1 MASCFFQAV
10 AGGGESSESDDDW
23 FIGECKEM
31 CEKQSKLA
39 KSETSEEAL
48 KQALTLGNVKL
59 VKELLDSGQS
69 VDCCFQFG
77 WTPLMYAASVAN
89 LELVRLLLDRGA
101 NADFERDKFTV
112 LMTACTAHATEENI
126 VKCVEL
132 LLSRNVNTNACCR
145 KNTTALMLAAREGH
159 SQVVTLLVGNGADIN
174 AQDENG
180 FTIFSIL
187 TFSGNLNGCN
197 LSKAEAMYR
206 YLKVQ
211 PESTAS
217 DTFRYTASSDLDVFL
232 HGLGLGHLGDIFT
245 ENNINLRQL
254 LSMEEEELKKVGV
267 TNLED
272 CKKIMSA
279 LEEIQVEET
288 KLESLPEFSNAESSC
303 DELFAFLLKLNRQCS
318 SLTHAVEDVNNQIP
332 LNAQKVVLEWD
343 STQNFASV
351 CEDLVKTVTD
361 LSKETCR
368 LQDLL
373 HKFQNAQQSIP
384 CRVPPLEEQQSW
396 KLRKLLKRTT
406 LTLGFGFISS
416 LVLLIVRRKLVL

>member
-1 MASCFFQAV
+1 
-10 AGGGESSESDDDW
+10 
-23 FIGECKEM
+23 
-31 CEKQSKLA
+31 
-39 KSETSEEAL
+39 
-48 KQALTLGNVKL
+48 
-59 VKELLDSGQS
+59 
-69 VDCCFQFG
+69 
-77 WTPLMYAASVAN
+77 
-89 LELVRLLLDRGA
+89 
-101 NADFERDKFTV
+101 
-112 LMTACTAHATEENI
+112 
-126 VKCVEL
+126 
-132 LLSRNVNTNACCR
+132 
-145 KNTTALMLAAREGH
+145 
-159 SQVVTLLVGNGADIN
+159 
-174 AQDENG
+174 
-180 FTIFSIL
+180 
-187 TFSGNLNGCN
+187 
-197 LSKAEAMYR
+197 MYR

-217 DTFRYTASSDLDVFL
+217 DTFRYAASSDLDVFL
-232 HGLGLGHLGDIFT
+232 HGLGLGHLGDIFA

-416 LVLLIVRRKLVL
+416 LVLVIVRRKLVL